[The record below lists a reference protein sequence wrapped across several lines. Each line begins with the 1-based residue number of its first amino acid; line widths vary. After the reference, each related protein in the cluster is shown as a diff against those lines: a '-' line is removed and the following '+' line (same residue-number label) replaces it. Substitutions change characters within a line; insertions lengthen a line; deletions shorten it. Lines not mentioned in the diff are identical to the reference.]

1 MSIALYCEKE
11 ISEEYMDKKEKKE
24 KIIIYDVKGMTCAA
38 CVTAV
43 EKNALK
49 STGVQEANVSL
60 STQQIRVV
68 VDESYDEKILFRNI
82 QLSGYTAS
90 VQDKEVSLFEKQT
103 KILKDLRLKIIISA
117 FFLVFLMYISMGHMV
132 GLPLPDF
139 IDPDINPF
147 GFALSQLLF
156 TVPIMIVGYK
166 YYVNGFKNMLRKQPN
181 MDSLIAVGT
190 LASFFYGVFGLI
202 MIYLGNHE
210 YAKMLYFESSGVI
223 LVLVM
228 VGKFMEQKSSVRTTS
243 ELEKL
248 MDLKPNTGLVYKD
261 KKYIEMPI
269 EEIKIGDYLLIRPGD
284 VVTTDGII
292 IEGETAI
299 NESMMTGEPLPVD
312 KSIKD
317 VVIGGTIN
325 ITGSILIEATHV
337 GEETVLANIIERVS
351 EAQMK
356 KAPIQ
361 RLVDKI
367 SGIFVPTVFIIAII
381 SFIFWMIYMRDF
393 NFAINIFVSI
403 LVIACPCA
411 LGLATPTAIMTA
423 SGVAAKHGLLISSGD
438 ALEISGKVTLVAFD
452 KTGTITKGKPAVV
465 DVVSASKVS
474 ENELLQIA
482 ASLEQHSSHPIGQA
496 LIKEASTRELKL
508 QELADF
514 ENFTGFGIKGTIN
527 NEIYYIGNKKLMDR
541 EKVSL
546 GQTITI
552 TSEYANTGKT
562 PLYLAKGKELLGII
576 SIADELKA
584 GVKEVIDRLHEKGI
598 KTAIL
603 SGDEVKTVEYIQK
616 KLNIDYAYGSLLPED
631 KQRIIKEL
639 KETEIVLMIGDGIN
653 DAIALKEA
661 NIGVGLSSGTDIAMS
676 AGDVVLMKDDLF
688 GLINLIDLSNKT
700 IKNIKGNLF
709 WAFAYNII
717 GIPIAMGVLT
727 FFGGPLLN
735 PMFAALAMSLSSVS
749 VVLNALRLKRYKGA
763 KR

>member
-1 MSIALYCEKE
+1 MSD
-11 ISEEYMDKKEKKE
+11 SDRKEKV
-24 KIIIYDVKGMTCAA
+24 ILYDVKGMTCAA
-38 CVTAV
+38 CVSAV

-49 STGVQEANVSL
+49 TDGIKEANVSL
-60 STQQIRVV
+60 STHQIRVV
-68 VDESYDEKILFRNI
+68 VDESFDEKRLFRNI

-90 VQDKEVSLFEKQT
+90 VQDKDVSLFEKQT
-103 KILKDLRLKIIISA
+103 RILKDLRLKIIISS

-132 GLPLPDF
+132 GLPLPGF
-139 IDPDINPF
+139 VDPNINPF

-166 YYVNGFKNMLRKQPN
+166 YYVNGFKNMIRRQPN

-202 MIYLGNHE
+202 MIYLGDVD
-210 YAKMLYFESSGVI
+210 YAMKLYFESSGVI

-228 VGKFMEQKSSVRTTS
+228 VGKFMEQKSSVQTTS

-248 MDLKPNTGLVYKD
+248 MDLKPKTGLLFKD
-261 KKYIEMPI
+261 KKYIETPI
-269 EEIKIGDYLLIRPGD
+269 EEIKVGDNLLVRPGD

-292 IEGETAI
+292 VEGETAV

-312 KSIKD
+312 KMVKD

-325 ITGSILIEATHV
+325 ITGAILIEVTQV

-367 SGIFVPTVFIIAII
+367 SGIFVPTVFVIAIVT
-381 SFIFWMIYMRDF
+381 FIFWMIYLKDF

-452 KTGTITKGKPAVV
+452 KTGTITKGKPTVV
-465 DVVSASKVS
+465 DVVSTSRVS
-474 ENELLQIA
+474 DDKLLQIA
-482 ASLEQHSSHPIGQA
+482 ASLEQHSSHPIGKA
-496 LIKEASTRELKL
+496 LINEAESRKLKL
-508 QELADF
+508 EELSDF
-514 ENFTGFGIKGTIN
+514 ENFTGFGIKGKIKN
-527 NEIYYIGNKKLMDR
+527 NVYYIGNKKLMDQQN
-541 EKVSL
+541 VSL
-546 GQTITI
+546 GQTLTI
-552 TSEYANTGKT
+552 TSEYANVGKT
-562 PLYLAKGKELLGII
+562 ALYLSRGSELLGII
-576 SIADELKA
+576 SIADELKE
-584 GVKEVIDRLHEKGI
+584 GVVEVINRLHEKGI

-603 SGDEVKTVEYIQK
+603 SGDETKTVEYIQK
-616 KLNIDYAYGSLLPED
+616 KLKIDYAYGSLLPED
-631 KQRIIKEL
+631 KQEIIKEL
-639 KETEIVLMIGDGIN
+639 KKTEIVLMIGDGIN

-709 WAFAYNII
+709 WAFAYNVI
-717 GIPIAMGVLT
+717 GIPIAMGILT

-763 KR
+763 ER